1 MNLSELLLLAFK
13 GLVVA
18 SIPLAAVWTARGEDR
33 LRRLAWVTAFFT
45 FDLIVFGGF
54 TRLTDAG
61 LGCPDWPGC
70 YEKANP
76 LLAAHDIHAAEALMP
91 AGPVTMTKAWIEM
104 VHRYLAMGVGILI
117 IVLVAWSWLRLRRR
131 ARASLRLATAA
142 LLLVCLQGA
151 FGAWTVTMKLQ
162 PAIVTTHLLLGMSLL
177 AMLVWHALRLDA
189 SPERSLSP
197 SSATACGRQL
207 RTLAIAGGILL
218 AIQIALGAWVS
229 TNYAVLAC
237 NDFPLCQ
244 GKWVPAMDFTNG
256 FHLWRALGKTGDGA
270 NLSLAALTA
279 IHWAHRSFSV
289 IVFTVLAALA
299 WRAATTRELKRPA
312 LLLLLLLAAQ
322 FATGLVNVVFA
333 WPLAAAVLHNAG
345 AAGLVAVLVVI
356 NYRVRR
362 AAQVL
367 RPANADPAR
376 SSNPRIA
383 APRATAEVQSLDSSH
398 TPSHATGS

>member
-1 MNLSELLLLAFK
+1 MAFSELLLLAFK
-13 GLVVA
+13 GFVVA
-18 SIPLAAVWTARGEDR
+18 SIPLAVVWAARGEDK

-70 YEKANP
+70 YDKANP
-76 LLAAHDIHAAEALMP
+76 LLAAHDIRAAEALMP
-91 AGPVTMTKAWIEM
+91 TGPVTMAKAWIEM

-117 IVLVAWSWLRLRRR
+117 IVLVAWSWLRVRRGG
-131 ARASLRLATAA
+131 RASPRLATAA
-142 LLLVCLQGA
+142 LALVCLQGA

-162 PAIVTTHLLLGMSLL
+162 PVIVTTHLLLGMSLL
-177 AMLVWHALRLDA
+177 AILVWHAQRLAA
-189 SPERSLSP
+189 SSEQSM
-197 SSATACGRQL
+197 SSVTANAPGGQL
-207 RTLAIAGGILL
+207 RTLAIVGGVLL

-237 NDFPLCQ
+237 SDFPLCQ
-244 GKWVPAMDFTNG
+244 GQWVPAMDFTNG
-256 FHLWRALGKTGDGA
+256 FHLLRALGKTGDGA
-270 NLSLAALTA
+270 NLSFAALTA

-289 IVFTVLAALA
+289 IAFAALGVLV
-299 WRAATTRELKRPA
+299 WRAVREPVLKKPA
-312 LLLLLLLAAQ
+312 LLLLMLLATQ

-356 NYRVRR
+356 NYRMGR
-362 AAQVL
+362 ATDTARAL
-367 RPANADPAR
+367 RPVSSDSSR
-376 SSNPRIA
+376 SPELRIA
-383 APRATAEVQSLDSSH
+383 ASQNSSLDSSA